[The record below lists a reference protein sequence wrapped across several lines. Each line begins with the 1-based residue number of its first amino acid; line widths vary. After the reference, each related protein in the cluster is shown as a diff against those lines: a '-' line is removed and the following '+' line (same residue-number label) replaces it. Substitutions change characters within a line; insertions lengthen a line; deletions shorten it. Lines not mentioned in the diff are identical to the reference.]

1 MSWRYAATD
10 SSALQSA
17 LTPLSSGAVA
27 NLGLVVI
34 GFKLSLLHWSNHAS
48 LLCVCVCVCVCGLKF
63 VVDYQMNGDVS
74 FNYRDLQ
81 NSFRELTVAIFL
93 GFSFFSGFVSSCEGI
108 RLNVIQVSF
117 LFLLRLTLLIS
128 IDYSMG
134 LDLFDL
140 IWLLVNLL
148 RSNWKRTSRHTR
160 RRWQGRSCSIRPG
173 LQVAN
178 VRVPIGVWRRVER

>member
-1 MSWRYAATD
+1 MHR
-10 SSALQSA
+10 
-17 LTPLSSGAVA
+17 
-27 NLGLVVI
+27 
-34 GFKLSLLHWSNHAS
+34 F
-48 LLCVCVCVCVCGLKF
+48 CVCVCVCVCGLKF

-148 RSNWKRTSRHTR
+148 RSN
-160 RRWQGRSCSIRPG
+160 
-173 LQVAN
+173 
-178 VRVPIGVWRRVER
+178 